1 MSGLLQRL
9 ARQVVGPAPLM
20 ARARITPRF
29 APPGD
34 AVPAGDAAGAPA
46 GNAPQGAAST
56 KPPTQTAA
64 PDTRRIGATTTY
76 AARAADATADGAR
89 VAHEADVPG
98 RDGMRD
104 TPYTV
109 LDAPRQF
116 AAPPRLLPPRTAT
129 PPAAAMDAEPAHT
142 PAHTPAAAAGTTAS
156 FLSPTTDTHA
166 MPAPLFAAGT
176 DSHPP
181 RGAFAGT
188 ISGPGQQPPNRQ
200 SLSARLPDTR
210 SPDSAPNEVHVHIG
224 RIEVTALQ
232 DAPAAKPRTRGRQ
245 PMSLDEYLARRQ
257 GERR

>member
-20 ARARITPRF
+20 ARARIAPRF
-29 APPGD
+29 AQLGD
-34 AVPAGDAAGAPA
+34 AALAGDAAGVTA
-46 GNAPQGAAST
+46 GNAPQRAAST
-56 KPPTQTAA
+56 NPPAQTVA
-64 PDTRRIGATTTY
+64 PDAKRIGATTTS
-76 AARAADATADGAR
+76 AARAADATAEGAR
-89 VAHEADVPG
+89 VAHAADVPG
-98 RDGMRD
+98 HDGMRD

-142 PAHTPAAAAGTTAS
+142 PAAAAGTTAS
-156 FLSPTTDTHA
+156 FLSPASDTHA